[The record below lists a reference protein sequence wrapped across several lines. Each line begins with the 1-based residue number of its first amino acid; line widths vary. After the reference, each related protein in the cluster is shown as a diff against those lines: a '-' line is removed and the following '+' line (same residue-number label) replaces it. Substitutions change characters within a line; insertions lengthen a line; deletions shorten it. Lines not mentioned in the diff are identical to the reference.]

1 MSGYGSNRQ
10 LQPAHPA
17 GSAAAA
23 GRSSHRGTLEAVAE
37 ARRAEKGRP
46 RHNNGGGKRSG
57 WGRKKPARA
66 SGSQPP
72 HTQPSS
78 KQNLRTKTRA
88 SWRCRIAPARQ
99 RLQAHPSRTMHL
111 AGPTIA
117 ERAVS
122 RCHLG
127 EHPMSPR
134 HGRPRPLR
142 HTPKGRWARAAPSAL
157 LGAVKCPLG
166 AHKAATGRTGG
177 RKSLSTKFVDFRP
190 EKRSFPESAISG
202 TAWALDAF
210 TFIRCSTSQAARTDS
225 APHTQ

>member
-1 MSGYGSNRQ
+1 VSGYGSNRQ

-78 KQNLRTKTRA
+78 KQNLRTKARHILALPHRA
-88 SWRCRIAPARQ
+88 RS
-99 RLQAHPSRTMHL
+99 
-111 AGPTIA
+111 PT
-117 ERAVS
+117 
-122 RCHLG
+122 
-127 EHPMSPR
+127 
-134 HGRPRPLR
+134 
-142 HTPKGRWARAAPSAL
+142 APSAPKPDHA
-157 LGAVKCPLG
+157 LGRPHHRRARGFSMPSRGTPHEPSPWPAAAPPTYAQRPVGQGG
-166 AHKAATGRTGG
+166 AIGIARRGQVPVGCAQGRY
-177 RKSLSTKFVDFRP
+177 RSNRRP
-190 EKRSFPESAISG
+190 KVIKYQIRRFSA
-202 TAWALDAF
+202 
-210 TFIRCSTSQAARTDS
+210 
-225 APHTQ
+225 

>member
-1 MSGYGSNRQ
+1 MAGANDQGGGERSRRE
-10 LQPAHPA
+10 PAVA
-17 GSAAAA
+17 
-23 GRSSHRGTLEAVAE
+23 SHRIRSLLPSRTCA
-37 ARRAEKGRP
+37 P
-46 RHNNGGGKRSG
+46 R
-57 WGRKKPARA
+57 
-66 SGSQPP
+66 QD
-72 HTQPSS
+72 
-78 KQNLRTKTRA
+78 A

-190 EKRSFPESAISG
+190 EKRSFPYLAISG
-202 TAWALDAF
+202 TAW
-210 TFIRCSTSQAARTDS
+210 RGGRRAARARAGGMMAAPTILLDPPEDS
-225 APHTQ
+225 DQIQNSVRIPNEIR